1 MNRKNRKTLETIF
14 ANPAN
19 GNIPWDQIESLFVSV
34 GCRVI
39 EGSGSSVTFELNGKR
54 AYFHRPH
61 PQRAALSYRVKA
73 AREYLTQ
80 LELAP

>member
-1 MNRKNRKTLETIF
+1 MSSKNRKTLETIF

-39 EGSGSSVTFELNGKR
+39 EGSGFSVTF
-54 AYFHRPH
+54 
-61 PQRAALSYRVKA
+61 
-73 AREYLTQ
+73 
-80 LELAP
+80 